1 MDALLSQC
9 GPSLTSLTISE
20 CSLLLTER
28 CLWLASKCCSSLTS
42 LVYSSNEF
50 PATPESLWSL
60 ANGCT
65 GLREL
70 DLRPSEDS
78 EIRRRFTDKCLN
90 VVSVGFP
97 LLTHLTIGGERLT
110 IEGISSSIGWLI
122 DIDCY

>member
-1 MDALLSQC
+1 M
-9 GPSLTSLTISE
+9 
-20 CSLLLTER
+20 LTER
-28 CLWLASKCCSSLTS
+28 CLWLVSRSCSSLSS

-78 EIRRRFTDKCLN
+78 EIRKRFTNKCLT
-90 VVSVGFP
+90 VISAGFP

-110 IEGISSSIGWLI
+110 IEGISSSIGQLTG
-122 DIDCY
+122 YN